1 MITFDSENS
10 LIILG
15 PGVTAVSAEQ
25 LYAAWKQWV
34 LVDTNSRYLPAFAPS
49 VGGEPLGG
57 GLSVGA
63 YFFLQNGWR
72 IRPHEANHVL
82 NITGNL
88 YPIPD
93 TAALIQPTIGNF
105 NVTVLFTRSSIATIV
120 TTGSVA
126 QEDIT
131 TIKQA
136 VIDRLD
142 VPISSRLSED
152 TLITGAKTPGTVGSA
167 LQDMSARITGAL

>member
-1 MITFDSENS
+1 MIAFDSENS

-15 PGVTAVSAEQ
+15 PGTTSVTAGYMYS
-25 LYAAWKQWV
+25 AWKNWMREG
-34 LVDTNSRYLPAFAPS
+34 TNSKFLPAFAPS

-72 IRPHEANHVL
+72 IRPQEANHVL
-82 NITGNL
+82 NISGNL
-88 YPIPD
+88 FPIPD
-93 TAALIQPTIGNF
+93 TAALIAPTVGNF
-105 NVTVLFTRSSIATIV
+105 NVTVLFSRSSIATIV

-142 VPISSRLSED
+142 VPISSRLGED